1 MIITAH
7 CAGPGRCPTGVLD
20 HCLRPPDLA
29 YNQPRAMG
37 ALAYTDSVVHSDW
50 LNLGRFL
57 QPLCALV
64 G

>member
-1 MIITAH
+1 M
-7 CAGPGRCPTGVLD
+7 
-20 HCLRPPDLA
+20 RPPDLA